1 MTDSA
6 RADLYA
12 LLDLLRDIERVLHP
26 LADVEGDNP
35 YGIDPFAP
43 PPLPPSSG
51 GGREME
57 EVRAAPSA
65 SARQREGR
73 ALSGGRPPSNVLS
86 NALAPL
92 PPPARV
98 SSQEESASLQS
109 PRTSS
114 AATQHGLVQH
124 ERPLAP
130 EPPAPRT
137 PATPMAPNGVTEAPH
152 VKAAPPSPP
161 RLPVPEPRS
170 LPETILAPRRPPLRP
185 HLDGGTTEGDLAPR
199 RPVAAEAP
207 ARDAPAETDRS
218 LPAAIA
224 AKRPIAGGLSSARE
238 RPAAPRRAATPTPE
252 APKAPGPPVLR
263 GPAPTPPA
271 LSMVSPP
278 PLPRPSL
285 EAWASRLPPPGA
297 ERRPASAKVQPLRL
311 VEPPVAE
318 ARAPEAPEPASEP
331 VWIDGGVIV
340 APAPPAARH
349 ARLGARAVTL
359 DPASAERAERHL
371 RRHFQDRARFR
382 VR

>member
-98 SSQEESASLQS
+98 SSQEPPTP
-109 PRTSS
+109 PRVPRPST
-114 AATQHGLVQH
+114 AAMPHDPLQH
-124 ERPLAP
+124 ERALGA
-130 EPPAPRT
+130 EPPAPRA
-137 PATPMAPNGVTEAPH
+137 PATPMAPSGVTEAPH
-152 VKAAPPSPP
+152 VNAAPASPP
-161 RLPVPEPRS
+161 RLPVPEARS
-170 LPETILAPRRPPLRP
+170 LPEASLVPRRPPLRSL
-185 HLDGGTTEGDLAPR
+185 LDDGPSVRDVAPR
-199 RPVAAEAP
+199 PPPDAEP
-207 ARDAPAETDRS
+207 SPRDAPAETDRS

-297 ERRPASAKVQPLRL
+297 ERQPASATVQPLRL
-311 VEPPVAE
+311 VEPPAAE
-318 ARAPEAPEPASEP
+318 ARAPEAPEPADEP

-359 DPASAERAERHL
+359 DPVSAERAERHL